1 MLERIIFGSLVLSF
15 GVAIMAIVIAYILI
29 NNEHKK
35 NNPKN

>member
-15 GVAIMAIVIAYILI
+15 GVAIMAIAIAYILI
-29 NNEHKK
+29 HNDKN